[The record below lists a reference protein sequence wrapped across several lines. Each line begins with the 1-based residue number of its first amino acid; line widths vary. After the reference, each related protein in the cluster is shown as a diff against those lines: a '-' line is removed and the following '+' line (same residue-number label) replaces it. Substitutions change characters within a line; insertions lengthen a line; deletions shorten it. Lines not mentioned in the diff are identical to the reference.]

1 VQHEVIKISLVNSK
15 HNSASNYIQKLF
27 LVLRPHK
34 YKSQKELLRKPTH
47 LISCHWWLLHL
58 VPHGYRAL
66 AGDKGWGQKAYNSQ
80 SRERPMTA
88 EDKTA
93 LPVDN
98 GSRRR
103 RRRTADF
110 MWGIKSVRLK

>member
-1 VQHEVIKISLVNSK
+1 LLGPNNYKCKNLAAAVVERVAEEADSYNFMPLVR
-15 HNSASNYIQKLF
+15 L
-27 LVLRPHK
+27 
-34 YKSQKELLRKPTH
+34 
-47 LISCHWWLLHL
+47 LLHL
-58 VPHGYRAL
+58 VPHGYSSL

-93 LPVDN
+93 LSVVDN

-103 RRRTADF
+103 RRRRRCRRRTADF